1 MTFQYA
7 LGVTA
12 LAALAGCSGVGS
24 FAIARSVGDRSP
36 LVTRGAVAAID
47 VDHGKSWMEPNGG
60 KGPLLYVSD
69 AGTNDVVVY
78 HYPSGREAGVLT
90 GFDEPQ
96 GECVDKAG
104 NVWIANTLASK
115 LLEYAHGGT
124 TPIATLADP
133 GQYPVDCSIDRND
146 GTLAA
151 TNIIARKGRDPRGS
165 LSIYP
170 NAVGSPTI
178 VASPDFYLMYSL
190 GYDDKDNLFLDGRNN
205 SDAFQFGELAGG
217 SSKINPI
224 TLSGATINFP
234 GGVRFAKRRV
244 NVGDQAGAVV
254 YEATEA
260 GTVTGS
266 VPLSGSSDCVD
277 FSIHGHALICPDAG
291 NGEIEIYKYP
301 AGGSPIQVITGLV
314 SPTGAAVSS
323 H

>member
-1 MTFQYA
+1 MRRYA

-12 LAALAGCSGVGS
+12 VAILAGCSGVGS
-24 FAIARSVGDRSP
+24 FATARSVGDP
-36 LVTRGAVAAID
+36 PTLVARGASAAVAA
-47 VDHGKSWMEPNGG
+47 DHSKSWMEPNAR
-60 KGPLLYVSD
+60 KGRLLYISD

-78 HYPSGREAGVLT
+78 HYPSGTEAGVLT

-104 NVWIANTLASK
+104 NVWIANTLASS

-124 TPIATLADP
+124 TPIAKLADP
-133 GQYPVDCSIDRND
+133 GQYPVDCSIDKND

-151 TNIIARKGRDPRGS
+151 TNIIARKGRHRRGS

-170 NAVGSPTI
+170 EAVGSPTI

-190 GYDDKDNLFLDGRNN
+190 AYDDNDNLFLDGRNN
-205 SDAFQFGELAGG
+205 SEAFQFGELASG
-217 SSKINPI
+217 SSKIDPI
-224 TLSGATINFP
+224 MLTGATVNFP
-234 GGVRFAKRRV
+234 GGIAFAKRKV
-244 NVGDQAGAVV
+244 NIGDQAGEVV

-277 FSIHGHALICPDAG
+277 FFIYGRALICPDAG
-291 NGEIEIYKYP
+291 NGDIEIYNYP
-301 AGGSPIQVITGLV
+301 AGGLPIHVTTGLIA
-314 SPTGAAVSS
+314 PTGAAVSN
-323 H
+323 